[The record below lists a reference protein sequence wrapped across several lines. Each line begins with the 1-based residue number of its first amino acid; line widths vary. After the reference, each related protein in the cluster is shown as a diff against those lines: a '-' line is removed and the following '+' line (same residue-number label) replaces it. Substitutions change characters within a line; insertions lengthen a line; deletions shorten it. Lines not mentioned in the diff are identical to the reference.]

1 MKTKTFLFIFM
12 VFFILSLHFSWAEEP
27 ENYCKHKES
36 WSEWDALVAK
46 YPDDMDTQML
56 HALRIGLCLKVEQ
69 GSIAF
74 DMATD
79 LFNRAHDMVINKRKA
94 EQNSKLKD
102 S

>member
-12 VFFILSLHFSWAEEP
+12 VFFILSLQFSWAEEP
-27 ENYCKHKES
+27 ENYCKHKEA

-46 YPDDMDTQML
+46 CPDDMDLQML
-56 HALRIGLCLKVEQ
+56 HALRIGLCLKIEQ

-79 LFNRAHDMVINKRKA
+79 LFNRDHDMVIKKRQA
-94 EQNSKLKD
+94 EQNNELKD